1 MIRTTPENSIEGTT
15 RKLEIHPH
23 PDMQSE
29 DSSASDSDSMRHGG
43 IATSEPESAGNNTP
57 GQSDCAHVPIQPA
70 ALFVLT
76 FACGFGLGK
85 LASLE
90 FLSGSLIR
98 NTGYVAVAS
107 GMMLSA
113 WAILCMKAAGTTV
126 KPGAPVTA
134 FVCQGP
140 YRISRNPMYLALLAI
155 HLGLGLILGNWGV
168 LLTTGILGA
177 LLDRL
182 SIRPEEHLL
191 SQRFGIQYS
200 AYCGKVRR
208 WI

>member
-1 MIRTTPENSIEGTT
+1 MQPEDTNA
-15 RKLEIHPH
+15 
-23 PDMQSE
+23 
-29 DSSASDSDSMRHGG
+29 SASDSMWDGN
-43 IATSEPESAGNNTP
+43 IPASEPDSAVRETP
-57 GQSDCAHVPIQPA
+57 GQPDCAHVTIQPA

-76 FACGFGLGK
+76 FACGFGLGR

-98 NTGYVAVAS
+98 NTGYIALAS
-107 GMMLSA
+107 GLMLSA
-113 WAILCMKAAGTTV
+113 WAIVCMKVAGTTV

-134 FVCQGP
+134 FVCKGP
-140 YRISRNPMYLALLAI
+140 YRISRNPMYLALLTI

-191 SQRFGIQYS
+191 SQRFGVHYS
-200 AYCGKVRR
+200 AYCAKVRR